1 MKIVGYA
8 RVSTREQNLDRQ
20 LQALRQ
26 YVDTEMIVTDKA
38 SGKDLNR
45 PGYQSLKFGI
55 GKLTKGDVLYIKSL
69 DRLSRNKEEAKGELQ
84 YFKDN
89 GIRVKILDMPTT
101 MMDFPEENA
110 WVSDMVINILIEV
123 LASIAQNERETIRKR
138 QREGIDAM
146 TRDAVTGKRISQRT
160 GRAVGRPSIEFP
172 ENWDSVYSE
181 WKNKKIT
188 AKKSNDDS
196 WLEQR
201 QFLCSCK
208 KTGKP
213 KKCTGSRQI
222 CR

>member
-55 GKLTKGDVLYIKSL
+55 GQLTKGDVLYIKSL

-110 WVSDMVINILIEV
+110 WVSDMVTNILIEV

-160 GRAVGRPSIEFP
+160 GRTVGRPSIEFP
-172 ENWDSVYSE
+172 ENWKSVYEE
-181 WKNKKIT
+181 WKSEKIT
-188 AKKSNDDS
+188 AKAAMTQLGLTKFAFYN
-196 WLEQR
+196 LV
-201 QFLCSCK
+201 K
-208 KTGKP
+208 KQEKQVQT
-213 KKCTGSRQI
+213 
-222 CR
+222 